1 MGVAVA
7 LLIEHVI
14 WMFLKLQLWIV
25 NGECKWHPSLS
36 CFLGRNHPANRQLDN
51 CFCCTIFMESSFIL
65 RHSPWWLHVKCWGF
79 SKHMLFQ
86 SFKFV
91 VLEVFTSF
99 SIGTWWQNAWNTWTR
114 VRKGLDHVVAEKQRD
129 GFKMQRRYTVNNFD
143 QRSPRKS
150 LKTA

>member
-114 VRKGLDHVVAEKQRD
+114 VRHAGRD
-129 GFKMQRRYTVNNFD
+129 GWTCKIQDDINLFD